1 MLNHATTHSLTVGNN
16 LRETMYK
23 QKTDRELIELL
34 AIHKKLTFQSQL
46 NLKTELNQRNLN
58 ENIEDLENTINE
70 KVSDIE
76 NLDYLK
82 NLGFKADKFGESIK
96 VTRTDKA
103 MLMDI
108 IAIVLGIIFCI
119 IGFFGILG
127 LIGSFSSDS
136 EFSIF
141 SLIVEIGMI
150 AIGFLG
156 VKFLSGIKRLIDYSG
171 FELLNNNGTII
182 LKKRFDTKLVEIQKN
197 ESLLELK
204 EQSELMI
211 LKLENDNI
219 LSANTNNIIQK
230 MTISELTKKLKTVAN
245 NV

>member
-1 MLNHATTHSLTVGNN
+1 
-16 LRETMYK
+16 MYK
-23 QKTDRELIELL
+23 EKTDRELIELL

-46 NLKTELNQRNLN
+46 NLKAELNHRNIQ
-58 ENIEDLENTINE
+58 ENIADLENTINE
-70 KVSDIE
+70 KISEIE

-82 NLGFKADKFGESIK
+82 NLGFKADKFGDSIK

-103 MLMDI
+103 VLMDI
-108 IAIVLGIIFCI
+108 VAIVLGVIFCL

-127 LIGSFSSDS
+127 LIGSFSSES

-141 SLIVEIGMI
+141 SLITEIGMI
-150 AIGFLG
+150 AIGILG
-156 VKFLSGIKRLIDYSG
+156 VKFLSGIKRLIDYAG
-171 FELLNNNGTII
+171 FELLNNNGTIT

-204 EQSELMI
+204 EQSEVMT
-211 LKLENDNI
+211 LKLENDDI

-230 MTISELTKKLKTVAN
+230 MTISELAKRLKTVAN
-245 NV
+245 TVYN

>member
-1 MLNHATTHSLTVGNN
+1 
-16 LRETMYK
+16 MYK
-23 QKTDRELIELL
+23 EKTDRELIELL

-46 NLKTELNQRNLN
+46 NLKAELNHRNIQ
-58 ENIEDLENTINE
+58 ESITDLENTISE
-70 KVSDIE
+70 KISEIK

-82 NLGFKADKFGESIK
+82 NLGFKADKFGDSIK

-103 MLMDI
+103 VLVDI
-108 IAIVLGIIFCI
+108 VAIVLGIIFCL

-127 LIGSFSSDS
+127 LIGSFSSES

-141 SLIVEIGMI
+141 SLITEIGMI
-150 AIGFLG
+150 AIGILG
-156 VKFLSGIKRLIDYSG
+156 VKFLSGIKRLIDYAG
-171 FELLNNNGTII
+171 FELLNNNGTIT

-204 EQSELMI
+204 EQSELMT
-211 LKLENDNI
+211 LKLENDEI

-230 MTISELTKKLKTVAN
+230 MTISELTKRLKTVAN
-245 NV
+245 TV

>member
-1 MLNHATTHSLTVGNN
+1 
-16 LRETMYK
+16 MYK
-23 QKTDRELIELL
+23 GKTDRELIELL

-46 NLKTELNQRNLN
+46 NLKTELNHRNIQ
-58 ENIEDLENTINE
+58 ENIAGLENTLNE
-70 KVSDIE
+70 KISEIE

-82 NLGFKADKFGESIK
+82 NLGFKADKFGDSIK

-103 MLMDI
+103 VLMDI
-108 IAIVLGIIFCI
+108 VAIVLGIIFCL

-127 LIGSFSSDS
+127 LIGSFSSEG
-136 EFSIF
+136 EFSIL
-141 SLIVEIGMI
+141 SLITTVGMI
-150 AIGFLG
+150 AIGVLG
-156 VKFLSGIKRLIDYSG
+156 VKFLSGIKSLIDYAG
-171 FELLNNNGTII
+171 FELLNNNGTIT

-211 LKLENDNI
+211 LKLENDDI

-245 NV
+245 IA

>member
-1 MLNHATTHSLTVGNN
+1 
-16 LRETMYK
+16 MYK
-23 QKTDRELIELL
+23 EKTDRELIELL

-46 NLKTELNQRNLN
+46 NLKAELNHRNIQ
-58 ENIEDLENTINE
+58 ENITDLENTISE
-70 KVSDIE
+70 KISEIE

-82 NLGFKADKFGESIK
+82 NLGFKADKFGNSIK

-103 MLMDI
+103 VLVDI
-108 IAIVLGIIFCI
+108 VAIVLGTIFCL

-127 LIGSFSSDS
+127 LIGSFSSEG

-141 SLIVEIGMI
+141 SLITEIGMI
-150 AIGFLG
+150 AIGILG
-156 VKFLSGIKRLIDYSG
+156 VKFLSGIKRLIDYAG
-171 FELLNNNGTII
+171 FELLNNNGTIT

-204 EQSELMI
+204 EQSELMT
-211 LKLENDNI
+211 LKLENDDI

-230 MTISELTKKLKTVAN
+230 MTISELTKRLKTVAN

>member
-1 MLNHATTHSLTVGNN
+1 
-16 LRETMYK
+16 MYK

-46 NLKTELNQRNLN
+46 NLKAELNLRNLQ
-58 ENIEDLENTINE
+58 ENIADLENTIKE
-70 KVSDIE
+70 KVSEIE

-82 NLGFKADKFGESIK
+82 NLGFRADKFGESIK

-103 MLMDI
+103 VLIDI

-119 IGFFGILG
+119 IGFFGISG
-127 LIGSFSSDS
+127 LIGSFLIKSGFSV
-136 EFSIF
+136 FSI
-141 SLIVEIGMI
+141 LMTIIGI
-150 AIGFLG
+150 LG
-156 VKFLSGIKRLIDYSG
+156 IKFLSGIMRLIDYYG
-171 FELLNNNGTII
+171 FELSNKNGTIT
-182 LKKRFDTKLVEIQKN
+182 LKKRFDTKLVEIQKS

-211 LKLENDNI
+211 LRLENDDI

-230 MTISELTKKLKTVAN
+230 MTISELTKRLKTVAN

>member
-1 MLNHATTHSLTVGNN
+1 
-16 LRETMYK
+16 MYK
-23 QKTDRELIELL
+23 EKTDRELIELL

-46 NLKTELNQRNLN
+46 NLKAELNHRNIQ
-58 ENIEDLENTINE
+58 ENITDLENTISE
-70 KVSDIE
+70 KISEIK

-82 NLGFKADKFGESIK
+82 NLGFKADKFGDSIK

-103 MLMDI
+103 VLVDI
-108 IAIVLGIIFCI
+108 VAIVLGIIFCL

-127 LIGSFSSDS
+127 LIGSFSSES

-141 SLIVEIGMI
+141 SLITEIGMI
-150 AIGFLG
+150 AIGILG
-156 VKFLSGIKRLIDYSG
+156 VKFLSGIKRLIDYAG
-171 FELLNNNGTII
+171 FELLNNNGTIT

-204 EQSELMI
+204 EQSELMT
-211 LKLENDNI
+211 LKLENDEI

-230 MTISELTKKLKTVAN
+230 MTISELTKRLKTVAN
-245 NV
+245 TRI